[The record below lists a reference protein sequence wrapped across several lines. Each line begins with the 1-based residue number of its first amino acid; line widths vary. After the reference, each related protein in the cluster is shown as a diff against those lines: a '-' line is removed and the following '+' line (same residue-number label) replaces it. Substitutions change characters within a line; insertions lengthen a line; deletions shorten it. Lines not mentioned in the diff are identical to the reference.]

1 MSVAAE
7 YLRCALPPPA
17 QLVEQHASLV
27 RRIAVH
33 LAARLPASVE
43 VDDLCQSGMIGLLE
57 ASRSFDPQGGAS
69 FETFAGIRIRG
80 AMIDELRRG
89 DWAPRSV
96 HRRMR
101 EIAAATRA
109 LEQRL
114 GRDVSEGE
122 VAAHLDMPLEE
133 YRAVTAD
140 ATRCQVLSMHIED
153 SDGDPGLIDVAG
165 DEQPDQTLFE
175 NEFREHLGDA
185 IEQLPERE
193 KLVLSLYYQDELNLK
208 EIGAVLGV
216 SESRVCQIHGQA
228 VLRLRGRLTP

>member
-1 MSVAAE
+1 MSALAE
-7 YLRCALPPPA
+7 YRRCALGPPA
-17 QLVEQHASLV
+17 ELVEQHASLV

-43 VDDLCQSGMIGLLE
+43 IDDLCQAGMIGLLE
-57 ASRSFDPQGGAS
+57 AARSFDPQGGAS

-101 EIAAATRA
+101 EIAAATRS

-122 VAAHLDMPLEE
+122 VAAALDISLED
-133 YRAVTAD
+133 YRAATAD

-153 SDGDPGLIDVAG
+153 SQG
-165 DEQPDQTLFE
+165 DESMIDGVDEDCPEDIVARD
-175 NEFREHLGDA
+175 EFRGQLAAA
-185 IEQLPERE
+185 IDGLPERE
-193 KLVLSLYYQDELNLK
+193 RLVVSLYYQDELNLK

-216 SESRVCQIHGQA
+216 SESRICQIHGQA
-228 VLRLRGRLTP
+228 MLRVRARMAA